1 MIPFASISFSKQ
13 TMILPM
19 LRRGHSVPG
28 DRVRT
33 EHGRWPPREL
43 QPNPRE
49 KSAYRT
55 TNKADI
61 NKTNNLVSH
70 SK

>member
-1 MIPFASISFSKQ
+1 
-13 TMILPM
+13 M

-61 NKTNNLVSH
+61 NKRDWVCSEMINE
-70 SK
+70 